1 MKYAR
6 ETAALALACALTLAA
21 CGEND
26 AADTAAVLQAL
37 SGTAALSDYAVVA
50 DTTMAMR
57 AENGTDGLSLTQRL
71 WRAGDDAM
79 QKMNAYD
86 KNGGAVFENGAAF
99 VDGAYYWYDGD
110 RWEPDCTGM
119 AAAADLHWMPKVIWP
134 EREEDVLVTRKGD
147 VYTVEIRPAAFTGIA
162 QAQIDQLEEEETALR
177 AEGLTQA
184 AEERAAQREA
194 AQQATYL
201 ALRYTIEV
209 ENGLAVACT
218 SYSCVE
224 QPAAVDLKGAGA
236 AAGDMVTTE
245 ITYTWRLTGTD
256 AGAIREVIAEA
267 TM

>member
-1 MKYAR
+1 MRTAAKA
-6 ETAALALACALTLAA
+6 AALALVCVLALGA

-37 SGTAALSDYAVVA
+37 SGTAALTDYAVVA
-50 DTTMAMR
+50 DTVMVMSADTG
-57 AENGTDGLSLTQRL
+57 EDGLSMTQRL

-86 KNGGAVFENGAAF
+86 KKGEAVFENGAAL
-99 VDGAYYWYDGD
+99 VDGAYYWYDGHA
-110 RWEPDCTGM
+110 WEPDRTGM

-134 EREEDVLVTRKGD
+134 EQEDQVLVTREGE
-147 VYTVEIRPAAFTGIA
+147 VYTVEIRPAAFEQIA
-162 QAQIDQLEEEETALR
+162 AAQVAQLEEEEQALR
-177 AEGLTQA
+177 AAGLIEA
-184 AEERAAQREA
+184 ADARAEEAEYARQAQ
-194 AQQATYL
+194 YK

-224 QPAAVDLKGAGA
+224 QPAAVDLKGAGVT
-236 AAGDMVTTE
+236 AGEKISTE

-256 AGAIREVIAEA
+256 AQNIRGVIAEA
-267 TM
+267 TL